1 MQNTTKKYKI
11 FTENRT
17 VFPQAW
23 KPLIQEAKINKEG
36 GHARKDFRVSLAKI
50 LMGTQYTGRW
60 MKWGTHSEAG

>member
-36 GHARKDFRVSLAKI
+36 GHARKDFRV
-50 LMGTQYTGRW
+50 
-60 MKWGTHSEAG
+60 